1 MKGYG
6 FIFCNYPRPRF
17 SPALPYNLAH
27 KEAKKSVISSEA
39 QSTESRYDKL
49 FSLKSGMKMVGQS
62 RGRQSEG
69 DENSSAEFR
78 LSNLAGDFRLDD

>member
-49 FSLKSGMKMVGQS
+49 FSLK
-62 RGRQSEG
+62 
-69 DENSSAEFR
+69 
-78 LSNLAGDFRLDD
+78 

>member
-1 MKGYG
+1 MILRVVPLAKLKNINCSNIMIISEIQEDTTALG

-49 FSLKSGMKMVGQS
+49 FSLK
-62 RGRQSEG
+62 
-69 DENSSAEFR
+69 
-78 LSNLAGDFRLDD
+78 